1 VTARGSAPIVLAA
14 GGTGGHMFPAAAL
27 ARELVARGA
36 AVALVTDRRGQ
47 AFGADLFGKGDLLS
61 KEGAGVVTHRIRAG
75 RFDGGMLG
83 KALGIA
89 ELLLGI
95 AQAGRL
101 LRRIAPAAVVGF
113 GGYPSVPTVLA
124 ATRRG
129 IPTLIHEQNALLGR
143 ANRVLARRVSRIAL
157 SFAETARLRE
167 RDRRRA
173 VETGNPVRPAVAA
186 IRDVPYLAPG
196 ALDPIELVVTGGSQG
211 ARIFSDIVPAALA
224 LLPEALRARLRIT
237 QQARPEDLERV
248 RRQHAESG
256 VAAETAGFFD
266 DIPQRLAKAHLVIAR
281 AGASTVAE
289 LAVAGRPALL
299 VPYPFAAD
307 DHQTANAAAFAG
319 AGGGWAMAQD
329 GFTAP
334 GLAQFLSETLAA
346 PDRLARAAAAS
357 RDQGRPEAARR
368 LADLACELAAWT
380 GENGDHR
387 PDFREDAA

>member
-1 VTARGSAPIVLAA
+1 MIAGAKRTAPIVLAA
-14 GGTGGHMFPAAAL
+14 GGTGGHMFPAEAL
-27 ARELVARGA
+27 ARELAARGA

-47 AFGADLFGKGDLLS
+47 AFGADLFGKGS
-61 KEGAGVVTHRIRAG
+61 VGVTTHRIRAG
-75 RFDGGMLG
+75 RFDTGLLG
-83 KALGIA
+83 KALGVA

-95 AQAGRL
+95 AQAGGV

-124 ATRRG
+124 AARRG
-129 IPTLIHEQNALLGR
+129 VPTLIHEQNALLGR
-143 ANRVLARRVSRIAL
+143 ANRLLARHVSRIAL
-157 SFAETARLRE
+157 SFAETARLRD
-167 RDRRRA
+167 RDGRRA

-186 IRDVPYLAPG
+186 VREIPYVAPAPFG
-196 ALDPIELVVTGGSQG
+196 AIEIVVTGGSQG
-211 ARIFSDIVPAALA
+211 ARIFSDVVPAALA
-224 LLPEALRARLRIT
+224 LLPEALRARLRIS

-256 VAAETAGFFD
+256 IAAETAGFFD
-266 DIPQRLAKAHLVIAR
+266 DVPQRLASAHLVIAR

-329 GFTAP
+329 NFTAP
-334 GLAQFLSETLAA
+334 RLAQFLSETLDA
-346 PDRLARAAAAS
+346 PDRLARAAAAAHA
-357 RDQGRPEAARR
+357 QGRPEAARR
-368 LADLACELAAWT
+368 LADLAFELAGWR